1 MFSPSSQVFIS
12 PKFPVVAG
20 NGGEPFHDLFRLR
33 DGAEV
38 NYYQMRKHP
47 ILFLLVCGLAF
58 AQTYDGPRPPK
69 KDMIYIVHADNL
81 IPTETGEAQQ
91 EGKKNDPVYTFPGAS
106 SPARTPLAEPIFI
119 LDSDAIKPDSVE
131 LYRMDVKSGH
141 REVKVSGGS
150 KKSGNKALRLSVTK
164 LDRGLYKL
172 EAAETLDPGEYSL
185 SPTSGNHVFCFEVY

>member
-1 MFSPSSQVFIS
+1 MWKRAMV
-12 PKFPVVAG
+12 
-20 NGGEPFHDLFRLR
+20 
-33 DGAEV
+33 
-38 NYYQMRKHP
+38 
-47 ILFLLVCGLAF
+47 LLLSGLAW
-58 AQTYDGPRPPK
+58 AQTYTGPRPPK
-69 KDMIYIVHADNL
+69 KDVIYIVHADNL
-81 IPTETGEAQQ
+81 IPTETGEATQ

-119 LDSDAIKPDSVE
+119 LDSDQIKPDSVE

-150 KKSGNKALRLSVTK
+150 KKYGNKALRLSVTK

-172 EAAETLDPGEYSL
+172 EASETLEPGEYAL

>member
-1 MFSPSSQVFIS
+1 MV
-12 PKFPVVAG
+12 
-20 NGGEPFHDLFRLR
+20 
-33 DGAEV
+33 
-38 NYYQMRKHP
+38 
-47 ILFLLVCGLAF
+47 LLLCGLAW
-58 AQTYDGPRPPK
+58 AQTYTGPRPPK
-69 KDMIYIVHADNL
+69 KDVIYIVHADNL
-81 IPTETGEAQQ
+81 IPTETGEASQ

-119 LDSDAIKPDSVE
+119 LDSDQIKPDSVE

-150 KKSGNKALRLSVTK
+150 KKYGNKALRLSVTK

-172 EAAETLDPGEYSL
+172 EASETLEPGEYAL